1 MNEQTKIEETQ
12 TDLLLIRKIND
23 IVKAMDEIDELVKT
37 LSERR
42 SNIDLELS
50 DLLHIIENND
60 LDEFASHNVTKRIH
74 DLRKKRRSVS
84 NEQALLELWKQQRK
98 DLLYSS
104 SRAQLGKLFLDKINA
119 LEMPYKNRVL
129 SGEYIDGLL
138 HQRVSYSPNGIE
150 NTSDS
155 TKEEPV
161 EREPKEKHKRTTGE
175 AKEQRDKQIVELY
188 SQNVAP
194 KEIAKQLGITVA
206 IVRNT
211 IYKTRTLNS

>member
-12 TDLLLIRKIND
+12 TDLLLIRKVND

-60 LDEFASHNVTKRIH
+60 LDEFASHKVTKRIH

-104 SRAQLGKLFLDKINA
+104 SRTQLGKLFLDKMSA
-119 LEMPYKNRVL
+119 LEMPYNNRVL
-129 SGEYIDGLL
+129 SDEDIDALL
-138 HQRVSYSPNGIE
+138 HKRVSYSPNGIE
-150 NTSDS
+150 TTTDS
-155 TKEEPV
+155 SEKEA

-188 SQNVAP
+188 SQGVAP
-194 KEIAKQLGITVA
+194 KEIAKQLNITVA

-211 IYKTRTLNS
+211 IYKARTFG

>member
-12 TDLLLIRKIND
+12 TDLLLIRKVND

-84 NEQALLELWKQQRK
+84 NEQALLELWKQQKK

-119 LEMPYKNRVL
+119 LEMPYKNRIL
-129 SGEYIDGLL
+129 SDENIDSLL

-161 EREPKEKHKRTTGE
+161 ERESKERHKRTTGKN
-175 AKEQRDKQIVELY
+175 KEERDKQIVELY
-188 SQNVAP
+188 SQSVAP

-211 IYKTRTLNS
+211 IYKSRTLNS

>member
-12 TDLLLIRKIND
+12 TDLLLIRKVND

-104 SRAQLGKLFLDKINA
+104 SRTQLGKLFLDKINA
-119 LEMPYKNRVL
+119 LEMPYKNRIL
-129 SGEYIDGLL
+129 SDEDIDSLL

-161 EREPKEKHKRTTGE
+161 ERESLKNIKELLERIKK
-175 AKEQRDKQIVELY
+175 
-188 SQNVAP
+188 NVIS
-194 KEIAKQLGITVA
+194 KLLSCTVK
-206 IVRNT
+206 V
-211 IYKTRTLNS
+211 

>member
-23 IVKAMDEIDELVKT
+23 IVKAMDEIDELTKT
-37 LSERR
+37 LTERR
-42 SNIDLELS
+42 SNVDLELS

-84 NEQALLELWKQQRK
+84 NEQVLLGLWKQQRK

-129 SGEYIDGLL
+129 SDENIDSPL

-155 TKEEPV
+155 IKEESV
-161 EREPKEKHKRTTGE
+161 ERESKRHKRTTGKN
-175 AKEQRDKQIVELY
+175 KEERDKQIVELY

-211 IYKTRTLNS
+211 IYKTRTFR

>member
-12 TDLLLIRKIND
+12 TDLLLIRKVND

-104 SRAQLGKLFLDKINA
+104 SRAQLGKVFLDKINS

-129 SGEYIDGLL
+129 SDENVDSLL

-150 NTSDS
+150 NTSDI

-161 EREPKEKHKRTTGE
+161 ERESKKHKRTTGE
-175 AKEQRDKQIVELY
+175 AKEQRDKQIIELY
-188 SQNVAP
+188 SQSVAP

-211 IYKTRTLNS
+211 IYKSRTLNS

>member
-12 TDLLLIRKIND
+12 TDLLLIRKVND

-104 SRAQLGKLFLDKINA
+104 SRTQLGKLLLDKINA
-119 LEMPYKNRVL
+119 LEMPYKDRIL
-129 SGEYIDGLL
+129 SDEDIDSLL

-161 EREPKEKHKRTTGE
+161 ERESKKHKRTTGKN
-175 AKEQRDKQIVELY
+175 KEERDKQIVELY
-188 SQNVAP
+188 SQSVAP

-211 IYKTRTLNS
+211 IYKARTLNS

>member
-12 TDLLLIRKIND
+12 TDLLLIRKVND

-50 DLLHIIENND
+50 DLLHIIENNY

-104 SRAQLGKLFLDKINA
+104 SRAQLGKLFLDRIDS

-129 SGEYIDGLL
+129 SDEDIDSLL

-161 EREPKEKHKRTTGE
+161 ERESKKRKRTTGKN
-175 AKEQRDKQIVELY
+175 KEERDKQIVELY

-211 IYKTRTLNS
+211 IYKTRTFR

>member
-12 TDLLLIRKIND
+12 TDLLLIRKVND

-129 SGEYIDGLL
+129 SDEDIDGLL

-161 EREPKEKHKRTTGE
+161 ERESKKHKRITGE
-175 AKEQRDKQIVELY
+175 AKEQRDKQIIELY

-211 IYKTRTLNS
+211 IYKTRTFR

>member
-12 TDLLLIRKIND
+12 TDLLLIRKVND

-119 LEMPYKNRVL
+119 LEMPYKNRIL
-129 SGEYIDGLL
+129 SDENIDSLL

-161 EREPKEKHKRTTGE
+161 ERESKERHKRTTGKN
-175 AKEQRDKQIVELY
+175 KEERDKQIVELY
-188 SQNVAP
+188 SQSVAP

-211 IYKTRTLNS
+211 IYKSRTLNS

>member
-12 TDLLLIRKIND
+12 TDLLLIRKVND
-23 IVKAMDEIDELVKT
+23 IVKAMDEIDELIKT
-37 LSERR
+37 SSERR

-74 DLRKKRRSVS
+74 DLRKKRRSIS
-84 NEQALLELWKQQRK
+84 NEQALIELWKQQRK

-104 SRAQLGKLFLDKINA
+104 SRAQLGKLFLDKIGS
-119 LEMPYKNRVL
+119 LEMPYKNRIL
-129 SGEYIDGLL
+129 SDENIDSLL
-138 HQRVSYSPNGIE
+138 HQRVPYSPNGIE

-161 EREPKEKHKRTTGE
+161 ERESKKHKRTTGE

-188 SQNVAP
+188 SQSVAP

-211 IYKTRTLNS
+211 IYKSRTLNS

>member
-12 TDLLLIRKIND
+12 TDLLLIRKVND

-129 SGEYIDGLL
+129 SGEDIDGLL

-188 SQNVAP
+188 SQSVAP

-211 IYKTRTLNS
+211 IYKTRTLNN

>member
-23 IVKAMDEIDELVKT
+23 IVKAMDEIDELTKT
-37 LSERR
+37 LTERR
-42 SNIDLELS
+42 SNVDLELS

-84 NEQALLELWKQQRK
+84 NEQVLLGLWKQQRK

-129 SGEYIDGLL
+129 SDENIDSLL
-138 HQRVSYSPNGIE
+138 HQRVSYRPNGIE

-161 EREPKEKHKRTTGE
+161 ERESKKRKRTTGKN
-175 AKEQRDKQIVELY
+175 KEERDKQIVELY

-211 IYKTRTLNS
+211 IYKSRTFR

>member
-1 MNEQTKIEETQ
+1 MNEQAKIEETQ
-12 TDLLLIRKIND
+12 TDLLLIRKVND
-23 IVKAMDEIDELVKT
+23 IVKAMDEIDELIKT
-37 LSERR
+37 LAERR
-42 SNIDLELS
+42 SNVDLELS

-60 LDEFASHNVTKRIH
+60 LDEFAFHNVTKRIH

-129 SGEYIDGLL
+129 SDEDIDGLL

-161 EREPKEKHKRTTGE
+161 ERESKKHKRTTGE

-211 IYKTRTLNS
+211 IYKTRTLNN

>member
-12 TDLLLIRKIND
+12 TDLLLIRKVND

-84 NEQALLELWKQQRK
+84 NEQDLLELWKQQRK

-104 SRAQLGKLFLDKINA
+104 SRTQLGKLFLDKMSA
-119 LEMPYKNRVL
+119 LEMPYNNRVL
-129 SGEYIDGLL
+129 SDEDIDALL
-138 HQRVSYSPNGIE
+138 HKRVSYSPNGIE
-150 NTSDS
+150 TTTDS
-155 TKEEPV
+155 SEKEA
-161 EREPKEKHKRTTGE
+161 ERESLKKSIKELLERLKSNVINRLWNY
-175 AKEQRDKQIVELY
+175 IVK
-188 SQNVAP
+188 V
-194 KEIAKQLGITVA
+194 
-206 IVRNT
+206 
-211 IYKTRTLNS
+211 

>member
-104 SRAQLGKLFLDKINA
+104 SRAQLGKLFLDKIGS
-119 LEMPYKNRVL
+119 LEMPYKNRIL
-129 SGEYIDGLL
+129 SDENIDSLL

-161 EREPKEKHKRTTGE
+161 ERESKKHKRTTGE

-188 SQNVAP
+188 SQSVAP

-211 IYKTRTLNS
+211 IYKTRTFR

>member
-12 TDLLLIRKIND
+12 TDLLLIRKVND

-129 SGEYIDGLL
+129 SDENIDSLL

-161 EREPKEKHKRTTGE
+161 ERESKERHKRTTGKN
-175 AKEQRDKQIVELY
+175 KEERDKQIVELY
-188 SQNVAP
+188 SQSVAP

-211 IYKTRTLNS
+211 IYKSRTLNS

>member
-1 MNEQTKIEETQ
+1 MNEQTRIEETQ

-23 IVKAMDEIDELVKT
+23 IVKAMDDIDELIKT
-37 LSERR
+37 SAERR

-60 LDEFASHNVTKRIH
+60 LDEFASHNITKRIH
-74 DLRKKRRSVS
+74 DLRKKRRSIS
-84 NEQALLELWKQQRK
+84 NEQALIDLWKQQRK

-104 SRAQLGKLFLDKINA
+104 SRAQLGKVFLDKINS

-129 SGEYIDGLL
+129 SDEEIDNLL

-150 NTSDS
+150 TI
-155 TKEEPV
+155 V

-175 AKEQRDKQIVELY
+175 AKEQRDKQIIELY
-188 SQNVAP
+188 SQSVAP

-211 IYKTRTLNS
+211 IYKSRTLNS

>member
-23 IVKAMDEIDELVKT
+23 IVKAMDEIDELIKT
-37 LSERR
+37 SSERR

-74 DLRKKRRSVS
+74 DLKKKRRSIS
-84 NEQALLELWKQQRK
+84 NEQALIELWKQQRK

-104 SRAQLGKLFLDKINA
+104 SRAQLGKLFLDKIGS
-119 LEMPYKNRVL
+119 LEMPYKNRIL
-129 SGEYIDGLL
+129 SDENIDSLL
-138 HQRVSYSPNGIE
+138 HQRVPYSPNGIE

-161 EREPKEKHKRTTGE
+161 ERESKKHKRTTGE

-188 SQNVAP
+188 SQSVAP

-211 IYKTRTLNS
+211 IYKSRTLNS

>member
-12 TDLLLIRKIND
+12 TDLLLVRKVND
-23 IVKAMDEIDELVKT
+23 IVKAMDEIDELIKT
-37 LSERR
+37 SAERR

-60 LDEFASHNVTKRIH
+60 LDEFASHNITKRIH
-74 DLRKKRRSVS
+74 DLRKKRRSIS
-84 NEQALLELWKQQRK
+84 NEQALIDLWKQQRK

-104 SRAQLGKLFLDKINA
+104 SRAQLGKVFLDKINS

-129 SGEYIDGLL
+129 SDEEIDNLL

-150 NTSDS
+150 T
-155 TKEEPV
+155 TV

-175 AKEQRDKQIVELY
+175 AKEQRDKQIIELY
-188 SQNVAP
+188 SQSVAP

-211 IYKTRTLNS
+211 IYKSRTLNS

>member
-12 TDLLLIRKIND
+12 TDLLLIRKVND

-42 SNIDLELS
+42 SNVDLELS

-104 SRAQLGKLFLDKINA
+104 SRDQLGKLFLDKINA

-129 SGEYIDGLL
+129 SDEDIDSLL

-161 EREPKEKHKRTTGE
+161 ERESKKHKRTTGE

-211 IYKTRTLNS
+211 IYKARTLNS

>member
-1 MNEQTKIEETQ
+1 MNEQAKIEETQ

-37 LSERR
+37 LTERR
-42 SNIDLELS
+42 SNVDLELS

-84 NEQALLELWKQQRK
+84 NEQVLLGLWKQQRK

-129 SGEYIDGLL
+129 SDEDIDGLL

-161 EREPKEKHKRTTGE
+161 ERESKKHKRTTGE
-175 AKEQRDKQIVELY
+175 SKEQRDKQIIELY

-211 IYKTRTLNS
+211 IYKSRTLNS

>member
-23 IVKAMDEIDELVKT
+23 IVKAMDKIDELVKT
-37 LSERR
+37 LTERR
-42 SNIDLELS
+42 SNVDLELS

-84 NEQALLELWKQQRK
+84 NEQVLLGLWKQQKK

-119 LEMPYKNRVL
+119 LEIPYKNRIL
-129 SGEYIDGLL
+129 SDENIDSLL

-161 EREPKEKHKRTTGE
+161 ERESKERHKRTTGKN
-175 AKEQRDKQIVELY
+175 KEERDKQIVELY

-211 IYKTRTLNS
+211 IYKARTLNS